1 MFEEDTV
8 YLYLNNKLHVCGE
21 ISSILFISQYISQE
35 EEKKEIAI
43 LVFSYHAALIW
54 TTLGQI
60 LNFKPRVSYIDS
72 IRPLL
77 LWLSG
82 SEEAPLLRPKC

>member
-1 MFEEDTV
+1 MCVVKFP
-8 YLYLNNKLHVCGE
+8 LYYSYPNIYRRKKK
-21 ISSILFISQYISQE
+21 
-35 EEKKEIAI
+35 KKEIAI

>member
-1 MFEEDTV
+1 M
-8 YLYLNNKLHVCGE
+8 HVVNFP
-21 ISSILFISQYISQE
+21 LFYSYPNIYRRG
-35 EEKKEIAI
+35 KKDIAI

-60 LNFKPRVSYIDS
+60 LNFKPHVSYIDS
-72 IRPLL
+72 ICPLL